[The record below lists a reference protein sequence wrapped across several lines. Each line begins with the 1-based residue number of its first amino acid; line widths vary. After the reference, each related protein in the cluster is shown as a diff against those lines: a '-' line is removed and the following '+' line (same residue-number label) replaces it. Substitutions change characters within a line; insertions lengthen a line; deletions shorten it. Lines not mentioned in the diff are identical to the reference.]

1 MARPNPRYGTESDLS
16 ATVTQII
23 NAIAVNKVVVPD
35 HFQNNIA
42 WVKTG
47 AITHQAFLDAYNYLA
62 KQAII
67 HIAANWEATPQP
79 QTGLGSWFFST
90 PTASGAMLS
99 DSTPFDPPEPEP
111 ESKETWWVIR
121 PSGVIEQVTVTQ
133 KFVNT
138 MTSQGWIFSKDKPT
152 IEEPQPEPE
161 PESKETWWV
170 IRPSGVIEQVTVTQ
184 KFVNTMTSQGW
195 IFSKDKPTIE
205 EPQNQNISIVF
216 YIGKGGDLKTHF
228 GINSIIVTPDEA
240 ELLAG
245 WLYQNYN
252 TKILFVLNRL
262 TDDIRTHTLQQIK
275 DLIIQKLKDDEP
287 ESDDITPDDIK
298 PKTSGFMAAG
308 AAGAIAG
315 LVLLGFIIDSKVGK

>member
-99 DSTPFDPPEPEP
+99 DSTPFDP
-111 ESKETWWVIR
+111 
-121 PSGVIEQVTVTQ
+121 
-133 KFVNT
+133 
-138 MTSQGWIFSKDKPT
+138 
-152 IEEPQPEPE
+152 PEPE